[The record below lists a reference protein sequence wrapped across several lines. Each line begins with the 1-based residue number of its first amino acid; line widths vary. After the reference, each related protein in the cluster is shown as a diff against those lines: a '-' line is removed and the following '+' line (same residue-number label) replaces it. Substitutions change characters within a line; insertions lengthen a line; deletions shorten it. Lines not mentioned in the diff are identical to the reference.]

1 MLLSTL
7 FMCLLAI
14 CMSSSEKCL
23 FRSSA
28 LPAIKKKKLVGFLLL
43 PLPIWV
49 SGSSHGSQRQKFLAS
64 PIRGRNLGMGS
75 LEGLEVTSDFKKEN
89 S

>member
-1 MLLSTL
+1 MLLSTP

-75 LEGLEVTSDFKKEN
+75 LEGLEVMKIQCFISL
-89 S
+89 